1 MAGRFQGSSVFITGA
16 SSGIGEALARAF
28 ALEGARL
35 ALAARRLERLESV
48 RQELM
53 PAAAE
58 VLAVP
63 CDVTSRPSLDAA
75 VAQTAEA
82 FGGIDVAVANA
93 GFGVTGFFQDLSTA
107 DFRRQFETNVFGL
120 LDTVYAVLPHVRASK
135 GRLALISSV
144 SGRVGSPAS
153 SPYVASKF
161 AVTGLAE
168 SIYYDLRADGVS
180 VTCIEPGFVESKI
193 RMTDNAGRFHED
205 WNDPVPPW
213 LVVPGPRGP
222 GHCQR
227 DLQAQTRSRHH
238 RARQTRRLVGAAF
251 PAHGPFHPAAGRAA
265 HARQPA
271 RRPNTKETLK
281 SRGAVTSNA
290 QAGTVGPR

>member
-120 LDTVYAVLPHVRASK
+120 LDTVYAVLPHLRASK

-161 AVTGLAE
+161 AVTGLAA

-213 LVVPGPRGP
+213 LVVP
-222 GHCQR
+222 R
-227 DLQAQTRSRHH
+227 D
-238 RARQTRRLVGAAF
+238 
-251 PAHGPFHPAAGRAA
+251 RAA
-265 HARQPA
+265 RAIVSAIYKRKPEAVITGHGKLAVWSARHFPRTVRFIQ
-271 RRPNTKETLK
+271 RQ
-281 SRGAVTSNA
+281 AVQRMPGNLL
-290 QAGTVGPR
+290 AGSTRKKP

>member
-120 LDTVYAVLPHVRASK
+120 LDTVYAVLPHLRASK

-161 AVTGLAE
+161 AVTGLAA

-213 LVVPGPRGP
+213 LVVP
-222 GHCQR
+222 R
-227 DLQAQTRSRHH
+227 D
-238 RARQTRRLVGAAF
+238 
-251 PAHGPFHPAAGRAA
+251 RAA
-265 HARQPA
+265 RAIVSAIYKRKPEAVITGHGKLAVWSARHFPRTVRFIQ
-271 RRPNTKETLK
+271 RQ
-281 SRGAVTSNA
+281 AVQRMPGNLL
-290 QAGTVGPR
+290 AGPTRKKP

>member
-1 MAGRFQGSSVFITGA
+1 MAGRFQRSSVFITGA

-213 LVVPGPRGP
+213 LVVP
-222 GHCQR
+222 R
-227 DLQAQTRSRHH
+227 D
-238 RARQTRRLVGAAF
+238 
-251 PAHGPFHPAAGRAA
+251 RAA
-265 HARQPA
+265 RAIVSAIYKRKPEAVITGHGKLAVWSARHFPRTVRFIQ
-271 RRPNTKETLK
+271 RQ
-281 SRGAVTSNA
+281 AVQRMPGNLL
-290 QAGTVGPR
+290 AGPTRKKP

>member
-1 MAGRFQGSSVFITGA
+1 MAGRFQRSSVFITGA

-161 AVTGLAE
+161 AVTGLAA

-213 LVVPGPRGP
+213 LVVP
-222 GHCQR
+222 R
-227 DLQAQTRSRHH
+227 D
-238 RARQTRRLVGAAF
+238 
-251 PAHGPFHPAAGRAA
+251 RAA
-265 HARQPA
+265 RAIVSAIYKRKPEAVITGHGKLAVWSARHFPRTVRFIQ
-271 RRPNTKETLK
+271 RQ
-281 SRGAVTSNA
+281 AVQRMPGNLL
-290 QAGTVGPR
+290 AGSTRKKP

>member
-1 MAGRFQGSSVFITGA
+1 MAGRFQRSSVFITGA

-144 SGRVGSPAS
+144 SGRVGSPGS

-161 AVTGLAE
+161 AVTGLAA

-213 LVVPGPRGP
+213 LVVP
-222 GHCQR
+222 R
-227 DLQAQTRSRHH
+227 D
-238 RARQTRRLVGAAF
+238 
-251 PAHGPFHPAAGRAA
+251 RAA
-265 HARQPA
+265 RAIVSAIYKRKPEAVITGHGKLAVWSARHFPRTVRFIQ
-271 RRPNTKETLK
+271 RQ
-281 SRGAVTSNA
+281 AVQRMPGNLL
-290 QAGTVGPR
+290 AGPTRKKP

>member
-1 MAGRFQGSSVFITGA
+1 MAGRFQRSSVFITGA

-161 AVTGLAE
+161 AVTGLAA

-213 LVVPGPRGP
+213 LVVP
-222 GHCQR
+222 R
-227 DLQAQTRSRHH
+227 D
-238 RARQTRRLVGAAF
+238 
-251 PAHGPFHPAAGRAA
+251 RAA
-265 HARQPA
+265 RAIVSAIYKRKPEAVITGHGKLAVWSARHFPRTVRFIQ
-271 RRPNTKETLK
+271 RQ
-281 SRGAVTSNA
+281 AVQRMPGNLL
-290 QAGTVGPR
+290 AGPTRKKP